1 METSLSRRIVRAGQE
16 ADIQVFVP
24 PVHQPAP
31 LPKEKHAPKSPKENR
46 QTSAKETQSGPSDL
60 IEEMEEQCQKML
72 EDARNTSQELILEA
86 EKKAGELLEKAEEQ
100 AKALREEAGKEG
112 YDSGFE
118 EGLSKGRLQ
127 AAEELKREN
136 DARRREFEGQ
146 MQEALASVEKAKNRC
161 VKEYLDELRDCSIA
175 VAEKV
180 IHISLKA
187 SGDVIRRM
195 ILAET
200 EKLKKTSWVKIYI
213 SKLDYEMMVEAD
225 ANVVEEL
232 SRLSDNI
239 KFIVME
245 KEEDGSCIIETPEE
259 IIDISVDTQ
268 MENIREIAQNVQF

>member
-16 ADIQVFVP
+16 ADIQTFVP

-31 LPKEKHAPKSPKENR
+31 LPKEKHIPKSHTENR
-46 QTSAKETQSGPSDL
+46 QTSVRETENSPSDL
-60 IEEMEEQCQKML
+60 TEEIETQCHKML
-72 EDARNTSQELILEA
+72 EDARNMSQELVLEA
-86 EKKAGELLEKAEEQ
+86 KKKAGELIEKAEEQ
-100 AKALREEAGKEG
+100 ADSLREEASKEG
-112 YDSGFE
+112 YESGYE

-127 AAEELKREN
+127 AAEELHREN

-146 MQEALASVEKAKNRC
+146 IQEALASVEKAKKRC
-161 VKEYLDELRDCSIA
+161 IKEYLDELRDCSIA

-213 SKLDYEMMVEAD
+213 SKLDYEMMAEAD

-245 KEEDGSCIIETPEE
+245 KEGDGSCIIETPEE

-268 MENIREIAQNVQF
+268 MENIKEIAQNVQF